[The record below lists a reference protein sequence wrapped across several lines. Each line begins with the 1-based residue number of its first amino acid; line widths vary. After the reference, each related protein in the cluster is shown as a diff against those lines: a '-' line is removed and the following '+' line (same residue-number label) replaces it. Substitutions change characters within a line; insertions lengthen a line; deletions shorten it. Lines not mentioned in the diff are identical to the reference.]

1 MSNPPYRA
9 DQVGSLLRDP
19 ELKAAHEKFLQGQ
32 YDPASLR
39 ALQDRCIRDAI
50 RLQEAI
56 GFHAITDGEFRRS
69 SFSGDFIEKLD
80 GAKTP
85 GHLAVPN
92 TAGGDKERTAAPGKR
107 FAPRAFTVSSKLR
120 HSQPIEV
127 ESFKF
132 VKANTTRTAKQA
144 MPSPTMLLRGGRS
157 AVSTTAYPDL
167 AEFHEDI
174 ARVYIEE
181 LRQLGAA
188 GCTYVQLDD
197 TNYAYL
203 CDAQLREVFRQWG
216 DDPNDMP
223 DRFAHLINK
232 IIAGKPTG
240 MTVGIHLC
248 RGNSSGQWAA
258 EGAYEPIADK
268 LLNQLDVD
276 GYFLE
281 YDDERSGGFEPLRFF
296 PKRTRK
302 RIVLGLVSTKST
314 TLETKDALKRRI
326 DQAAQ
331 FVPLE
336 NLCLSPQCGFAST
349 YRGNPLTHE
358 IQRRK
363 LELVVETAIDVW
375 GTAK

>member
-1 MSNPPYRA
+1 MSNPPFRA

-19 ELKAAHEKFLQGQ
+19 ELKAAHEQSLQGHFE
-32 YDPASLR
+32 PALLR
-39 ALQDRCIRDAI
+39 ALQDRCILDVI
-50 RLQEAI
+50 RMQESI
-56 GFHAITDGEFRRS
+56 GFYAITDGEFRRS
-69 SFSGDFIEKLD
+69 SFSGDFIEKLE

-85 GHLAVPN
+85 GHLAVPD
-92 TAGGDKERTAAPGKR
+92 TAGGDKERSPAPGKR
-107 FAPRAFTVSSKLR
+107 FAPRAFTVSGKLR
-120 HSQPIEV
+120 HTQPIEV
-127 ESFKF
+127 ESFRF
-132 VKANTTRTAKQA
+132 VKAHTTRTAKQA

-157 AVSTTAYPDL
+157 AVSVEAYPDL
-167 AEFHEDI
+167 AEFHADI
-174 ARVYIEE
+174 AKVYIEE

-188 GCTYVQLDD
+188 GCTYVQMDD

-203 CDAQLREVFRQWG
+203 CDPRLREVFRKWG

-223 DRFAHLINK
+223 DRFAQLINA
-232 IIAGKPTG
+232 IIAGKPSG

-258 EGAYEPIADK
+258 EGAYEPIAEK

-276 GYFLE
+276 AYFLE

-296 PKRTRK
+296 PKRTGK

-314 TLETKDALKRRI
+314 TVETKDVLRRRI
-326 DQAAQ
+326 DAAAK

-375 GTAK
+375 GTAR